1 MCALKR
7 VLMALAIAASL
18 ASAGTARSE
27 SMSGNPAPT
36 GVGMIVDALVLR
48 PAGFVATLIGGVAYV
63 VSLPFSAAGGNT
75 QQAWNTLVAQPAQF
89 TFNRPLGDATFS
101 DGY

>member
-7 VLMALAIAASL
+7 VLMALTVAASL
-18 ASAGTARSE
+18 GAAGMAQSE
-27 SMSGNPAPT
+27 SISGNPGPS

-63 VSLPFSAAGGNT
+63 VSLPFSVAGGNT

-89 TFNRPLGDATFS
+89 TFNRPLGDTTFS
-101 DGY
+101 NGY